1 MNAQPPSLDDVV
13 VDPTRRYT
21 TPFQVLND
29 QDISRE
35 AKRRILE
42 SWKVDAELLSTATN
56 ENMTGGEPTLPIL
69 WQVHMALERLGAT

>member
-1 MNAQPPSLDDVV
+1 MNAQPSSLDDVV
-13 VDPTRRYT
+13 ADPTRRYT

-35 AKRRILE
+35 TKRRILE

-56 ENMTGGEPTLPIL
+56 ENMTGGEPALPLL
-69 WQVHMALERLGAT
+69 WQVNVALVRLGTT